1 MFTKNFSKDSRITI
15 MLMAVAT
22 TFACELIS
30 YIYQIILFDLAIE
43 ILTFIKIIAIE
54 ILFNS
59 MIIIII
65 YPIIEKA
72 GTLLERIFTEDKIL
86 TRYY

>member
-1 MFTKNFSKDSRITI
+1 MVMSAIST
-15 MLMAVAT
+15 LV
-22 TFACELIS
+22 CEVIS
-30 YIYQIILFDLAIE
+30 YVLQIVLFKLSFELGA
-43 ILTFIKIIAIE
+43 FIKIVLIE
-54 ILFNS
+54 LLFNS

-72 GTLLERIFTEDKIL
+72 GILLERVFTENKIL

>member
-1 MFTKNFSKDSRITI
+1 
-15 MLMAVAT
+15 MLMAAAT

-30 YIYQIILFDLAIE
+30 YIYQIILFNLSIE
-43 ILTFIKIIAIE
+43 ILTFIKIILLE

-65 YPIIEKA
+65 YPIIEKS
-72 GTLLERIFTEDKIL
+72 GVLLERIFTEDKVL

>member
-1 MFTKNFSKDSRITI
+1 
-15 MLMAVAT
+15 MLMAAVT
-22 TFACELIS
+22 VFACELIS
-30 YIYQIILFDLAIE
+30 YIYQIILFNLSIE
-43 ILTFIKIIAIE
+43 IFAFIKIMLIE

-59 MIIIII
+59 MIIIIV

-72 GTLLERIFTEDKIL
+72 GILLERIFTEDKVL

>member
-1 MFTKNFSKDSRITI
+1 MV
-15 MLMAVAT
+15 MAAAT
-22 TFACELIS
+22 VFACELIS
-30 YIYQIILFDLAIE
+30 YINQIILFDLSIE
-43 ILTFIKIIAIE
+43 IFAFIKIMLIE

-65 YPIIEKA
+65 YPIIQKS
-72 GTLLERIFTEDKIL
+72 GRLLEKIFTEDKVL

>member
-1 MFTKNFSKDSRITI
+1 MVMS
-15 MLMAVAT
+15 AVAT
-22 TFACELIS
+22 LVCQIIS
-30 YIYQIILFDLAIE
+30 YILQIILFNLSFE
-43 ILTFIKIIAIE
+43 IVAFIKITLIE

-65 YPIIEKA
+65 YPIIEKTGA
-72 GTLLERIFTEDKIL
+72 LLERVFTESKIL

>member
-1 MFTKNFSKDSRITI
+1 
-15 MLMAVAT
+15 MLMAAAAT
-22 TFACELIS
+22 VACELIL
-30 YIYQIILFDLAIE
+30 YVYQIILFNISIE
-43 ILTFIKIIAIE
+43 VFAFIKIMLIE

-65 YPIIEKA
+65 YPIIEKS
-72 GTLLERIFTEDKIL
+72 GILLERIFTEDKVL

>member
-1 MFTKNFSKDSRITI
+1 
-15 MLMAVAT
+15 MLMAAAT
-22 TFACELIS
+22 VFVCELIS
-30 YIYQIILFDLAIE
+30 YIYQIILFNLSIE
-43 ILTFIKIIAIE
+43 VFGFLKIVLIE

-65 YPIIEKA
+65 YPIIEKT
-72 GTLLERIFTEDKIL
+72 GMLLERIFTEDKIL

>member
-1 MFTKNFSKDSRITI
+1 MVMSV
-15 MLMAVAT
+15 VAT
-22 TFACELIS
+22 FVCELIS
-30 YIYQIILFDLAIE
+30 YIFQIILFKLSIE
-43 ILTFIKIIAIE
+43 IGAFIKIILLE
-54 ILFNS
+54 MLFNS

-72 GTLLERIFTEDKIL
+72 GLLLEKVFTESKIL

>member
-1 MFTKNFSKDSRITI
+1 
-15 MLMAVAT
+15 MLMAGAT
-22 TFACELIS
+22 VFICELIL
-30 YIYQIILFDLAIE
+30 YVYQIILFDLLIE
-43 ILTFIKIIAIE
+43 IFTFIKIMLIE

-65 YPIIEKA
+65 YPIIQRA
-72 GTLLERIFTEDKIL
+72 GTLLERIFTEDKVL

>member
-1 MFTKNFSKDSRITI
+1 MV
-15 MLMAVAT
+15 MAAAT
-22 TFACELIS
+22 AFACELIS
-30 YIYQIILFDLAIE
+30 YIYQIILFNLSIE
-43 ILTFIKIIAIE
+43 IFAFIKIMLIE

-65 YPIIEKA
+65 YPIIEKLGA
-72 GTLLERIFTEDKIL
+72 LLERTFTEDKVL

>member
-1 MFTKNFSKDSRITI
+1 
-15 MLMAVAT
+15 MLMAAAT
-22 TFACELIS
+22 VFACELIS
-30 YIYQIILFDLAIE
+30 YIYQIILFNLSIE
-43 ILTFIKIIAIE
+43 ILAFIKIITIE

-72 GTLLERIFTEDKIL
+72 GTLLERTFTEDKIL

>member
-1 MFTKNFSKDSRITI
+1 
-15 MLMAVAT
+15 MLMAAAT
-22 TFACELIS
+22 VFACELIS
-30 YIYQIILFDLAIE
+30 YIYQIILFNLSIE
-43 ILTFIKIIAIE
+43 VWAFLKIILIE

-65 YPIIEKA
+65 YPIIEKT
-72 GTLLERIFTEDKIL
+72 GTLLERIFTEDKVL

>member
-1 MFTKNFSKDSRITI
+1 
-15 MLMAVAT
+15 MLMAAAT
-22 TFACELIS
+22 AFVCELIS
-30 YIYQIILFDLAIE
+30 YIYQIILFKLSIE
-43 ILTFIKIIAIE
+43 IFAFIKIVLIE

-65 YPIIEKA
+65 YPIIERV
-72 GTLLERIFTEDKIL
+72 GILLERIFTEDKVL

>member
-1 MFTKNFSKDSRITI
+1 
-15 MLMAVAT
+15 MAAAT
-22 TFACELIS
+22 AFVCELIS
-30 YIYQIILFDLAIE
+30 YIYQIILFKLSIE
-43 ILTFIKIIAIE
+43 IFAFIKIMLIE

-72 GTLLERIFTEDKIL
+72 GTLLERIFTEDKVL

>member
-1 MFTKNFSKDSRITI
+1 MFTNNFSKDSKITI
-15 MLMAVAT
+15 ILMAAAT
-22 TFACELIS
+22 AFLCELIS
-30 YIYQIILFDLAIE
+30 YIYQIIIFNLSIE
-43 ILTFIKIIAIE
+43 VFAFLKIILIE

-65 YPIIEKA
+65 YPIIQKS
-72 GTLLERIFTEDKIL
+72 GILLERIFTEDRVL

>member
-1 MFTKNFSKDSRITI
+1 
-15 MLMAVAT
+15 MAAAT
-22 TFACELIS
+22 VFVCELIS
-30 YIYQIILFDLAIE
+30 YIYQIVLFNLSIEVLA
-43 ILTFIKIIAIE
+43 FIKIISIE

-72 GTLLERIFTEDKIL
+72 GILLERIFTEDKVL

>member
-1 MFTKNFSKDSRITI
+1 
-15 MLMAVAT
+15 MAAAT
-22 TFACELIS
+22 VFACELIS
-30 YIYQIILFDLAIE
+30 YIYQIILFNLSIE
-43 ILTFIKIIAIE
+43 VFAFIKIISIE

-65 YPIIEKA
+65 YPIIQRA
-72 GTLLERIFTEDKIL
+72 GTLLERIFTEDKVL

>member
-1 MFTKNFSKDSRITI
+1 MV
-15 MLMAVAT
+15 MAAAAVY
-22 TFACELIS
+22 ACELIS
-30 YIYQIILFDLAIE
+30 YIYQIILFNLSIE
-43 ILTFIKIIAIE
+43 IFAFIKIMLIE

-59 MIIIII
+59 MIIIIV

-72 GTLLERIFTEDKIL
+72 GILLERIFTEDKVL

>member
-1 MFTKNFSKDSRITI
+1 
-15 MLMAVAT
+15 MAAAT
-22 TFACELIS
+22 AFVCELIS
-30 YIYQIILFDLAIE
+30 YIYQIILFKLSIE
-43 ILTFIKIIAIE
+43 IVAFIKIMLIE

-72 GTLLERIFTEDKIL
+72 GALLERIFTEDKVL

>member
-1 MFTKNFSKDSRITI
+1 MV
-15 MLMAVAT
+15 MAAGA

-30 YIYQIILFDLAIE
+30 YILQIILFSLSIE
-43 ILTFIKIIAIE
+43 IFTFIKIILIE

-72 GTLLERIFTEDKIL
+72 GILLERIFTEDKVL